1 VRPNAVN
8 QDKEFTQHRRT
19 FRPPFTTAYRAPSME
34 HLISRFLNIP
44 QIKWIRLANATSPGA
59 VGCYIVGRC
68 TTRPLSTTTRHHR
81 IPERSLFWPA
91 RDDLS
96 TIPRRRGTS
105 PRGHVAAK
113 HPQAHTR
120 TPSTPIA
127 GFQNNGRAEIFDP
140 ASWLRMMDLVLRQR
154 QVLSWSS
161 LPRGCRSPPCRAY
174 RRRGTPA
181 SPVLTGII
189 LSVDFQRQKVGVLG
203 QSAQ

>member
-1 VRPNAVN
+1 
-8 QDKEFTQHRRT
+8 
-19 FRPPFTTAYRAPSME
+19 ME
-34 HLISRFLNIP
+34 HLTSRFLNIP
-44 QIKWIRLANATSPGA
+44 QIKCIRLANATSPGA

-68 TTRPLSTTTRHHR
+68 TTRPLSTTAWHQSASSPGRH
-81 IPERSLFWPA
+81 
-91 RDDLS
+91 
-96 TIPRRRGTS
+96 GTTCQLYRAVQGTP

-120 TPSTPIA
+120 TPSTPIP

-140 ASWLRMMDLVLRQR
+140 ASWLRMMDPVLRQR

-189 LSVDFQRQKVGVLG
+189 LGVDFQRQKVGVLG